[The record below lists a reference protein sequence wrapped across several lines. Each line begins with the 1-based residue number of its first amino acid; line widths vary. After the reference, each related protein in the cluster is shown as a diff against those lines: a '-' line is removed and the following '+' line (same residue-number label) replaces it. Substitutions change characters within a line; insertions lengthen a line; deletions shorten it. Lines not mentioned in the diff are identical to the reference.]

1 MPEDIASRCP
11 PRPSRTSS
19 DGVECQLDE
28 AIPVSFPV
36 PQGLQSSSWDGH
48 GPISSLS
55 SLFSVSGS
63 VSPSTSE
70 RIARCFPL
78 ETREMDSVGLRVV
91 SVVSNEVP
99 TLCSPRGACA
109 ERGENSN
116 EVVDTG
122 DAPLV
127 LNDGGD
133 DDDDS
138 IRDEFEFRPSQ
149 SCSPRL
155 TLWGDSVNT
164 ESNRPG
170 GVRCGGLLEGIGG
183 SGAALLIGRGGGDGV
198 RLA

>member
-1 MPEDIASRCP
+1 MPEDIASRCS
-11 PRPSRTSS
+11 PRPDRTSS
-19 DGVECQLDE
+19 DEVECQLGE
-28 AIPVSFPV
+28 AAGVIPMSFLVS
-36 PQGLQSSSWDGH
+36 QGLQSSSWDGH
-48 GPISSLS
+48 GPISSLG

-63 VSPSTSE
+63 VSPS

-78 ETREMDSVGLRVV
+78 ETGEMDSAELRVV

-99 TLCSPRGACA
+99 TLCSPRGA
-109 ERGENSN
+109 RGENSK

-127 LNDGGD
+127 LDDGGD
-133 DDDDS
+133 DDGDS
-138 IRDEFEFRPSQ
+138 IRDEFGFRPSQ

-155 TLWGDSVNT
+155 MLWGDSVNT

-170 GVRCGGLLEGIGG
+170 GMRCGGLLEGIGG
-183 SGAALLIGRGGGDGV
+183 SGATLLIGRGGGDGV